1 LIDELPAF
9 KSSIGYCELKV
20 PVLDGLIW
28 FPLTV
33 VPSQPSAASVGRLAT
48 VPPGSEHSRICSPV
62 ARMSV
67 KPVPATVITW
77 PSVKGP
83 LGMLTVSPCA

>member
-1 LIDELPAF
+1 MDEFAEF
-9 KSSIGYCELKV
+9 KSSIGYWELNV
-20 PVLDGLIW
+20 PVVEGLIW

-33 VPSQPSAASVGRLAT
+33 VPSQPVVASVGRLAV
-48 VPPGSEHSRICSPV
+48 VPPGSVHSRIWRPV

-67 KPVPATVITW
+67 NPVPVTVIVW
-77 PSVKGP
+77 PSVKDP